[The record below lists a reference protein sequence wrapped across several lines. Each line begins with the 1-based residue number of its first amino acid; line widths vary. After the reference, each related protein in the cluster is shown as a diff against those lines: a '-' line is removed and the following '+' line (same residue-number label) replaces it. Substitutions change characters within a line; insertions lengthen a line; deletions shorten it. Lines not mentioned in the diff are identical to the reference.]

1 MTPTTT
7 GMGWKQENYSDR
19 VKLYDI
25 SSANGRT
32 DIFYIMGK
40 ALLVLAKFRSC
51 IIIIFLSFIDRY
63 HGRTAY
69 RFRFEIVNKREEDA
83 YG

>member
-1 MTPTTT
+1 MTPTIT

-40 ALLVLAKFRSC
+40 RCWYWQNSVLVL
-51 IIIIFLSFIDRY
+51 
-63 HGRTAY
+63 
-69 RFRFEIVNKREEDA
+69 
-83 YG
+83 